1 MIKYFIILLTFL
13 NFKILLAENN
23 VIFFVESAL
32 KNNPKINAEREN
44 LKAIKQNENISRSE
58 FLPSLTI
65 SGSKS
70 STETTNIINQSG
82 ERSGDTSR
90 NTETKKISVDQ
101 KIFQGFQGFNNF
113 KKSRLEFEKAKN
125 NYKQVE
131 QETILNSVSTYY
143 DLIFK
148 NQSKDFNSANVDLFE
163 RQVESDRSRLQKGEI
178 SLTDLAQSESSL
190 AGAQASFIKADSEYI
205 SAIAE
210 FERVNRIKA
219 PRDLIDNFEISFK
232 MPLSL
237 KEALEL
243 SNLNNPSLAIAR
255 INLAIS
261 EKELNVEKAR
271 LSPSATLNYSKTENT
286 DLNATIDEDE
296 EETVKATI
304 SWPIIKGGKN
314 FSSIKKFKHQKEKN
328 ALLLEDKEN
337 EIKTQTATAWSFFQS
352 AESVLASTEAQ
363 LRAAEIANEGITL
376 EYDSGNTRT
385 TLEVIQSRSLLLE
398 ARISN
403 AEAKKDFIISKMRL
417 LMQVG
422 GLDLKSFKYPNNQ

>member
-1 MIKYFIILLTFL
+1 MIKYLIIFLTIFQFNNL
-13 NFKILLAENN
+13 FAKNN
-23 VIFFVESAL
+23 VLLFVESAL

-44 LKAIKQNENISRSE
+44 LKAVKENQNISRSE

-65 SGSKS
+65 SGSQT
-70 STETTNIINQSG
+70 STETTEIINQSG
-82 ERSGDTSR
+82 TRSGDTKR

-101 KIFQGFQGFNNF
+101 KLFQGFQGYNNL
-113 KKSRLEFEKAKN
+113 KKSILEFEKAKN
-125 NYKQVE
+125 EYKQVE
-131 QETILNSVSTYY
+131 QDTILKSVSSYY

-148 NQSKDFNSANVDLFE
+148 NKSKNFNLANVDLFE

-190 AGAQASFIKADSEYI
+190 AGAQAAFIKADSEYI

-210 FERVNRIKA
+210 FERINRISA
-219 PRDLIDNFEISFK
+219 PKDLNDNYDVSFL
-232 MPLSL
+232 MPQSL

-243 SNLNNPSLAIAR
+243 SNSNNPSLAIAR

-271 LSPSATLNYSKTENT
+271 LSPSATLNYSKTENK

-296 EETVKATI
+296 QETVKATVT
-304 SWPIIKGGKN
+304 WPIIQGGKN
-314 FSSIKKFKHQKEKN
+314 FSSIKKFKHKKEKN
-328 ALLLEDKEN
+328 ILLLEDKEN
-337 EIKTQTATAWSFFQS
+337 EVKTQTATSWSFFQS
-352 AESVLASTEAQ
+352 AESVLASTAAQ
-363 LRAAEIANEGITL
+363 LKAAEIANEGITL
-376 EYDSGNTRT
+376 EYDSGSTRT

-417 LMQVG
+417 LSQVG
-422 GLDLKSFKYPNNQ
+422 GLGLEAFKTP

>member
-1 MIKYFIILLTFL
+1 MFKYLIIFLFIFKFNFL
-13 NFKILLAENN
+13 FAENN
-23 VIFFVESAL
+23 ILFFVESAL

-65 SGSKS
+65 SGSQS
-70 STETTNIINQSG
+70 SIQTSNIIDQSG
-82 ERSGDTSR
+82 VKSGDTKR
-90 NTETKKISVDQ
+90 NTETKKISIDQ
-101 KIFQGFQGFNNF
+101 KIFQGFQGYNNF
-113 KKSRLEFEKAKN
+113 KKSRLELEKAKN
-125 NYKQVE
+125 EYKQVE
-131 QETILNSVSTYY
+131 QDTILKSVSSYY
-143 DLIFK
+143 NLIFK
-148 NQSKDFNSANVDLFE
+148 NKSKDFNLANVDLFE

-190 AGAQASFIKADSEYI
+190 AGAQAAFIKADSEYI

-210 FERVNRIKA
+210 FERINRISA
-219 PRDLIDNFEISFK
+219 PKDLSNIFNVSFV
-232 MPLSL
+232 MPQNLN
-237 KEALEL
+237 EALKL
-243 SNLNNPSLAIAR
+243 SNSNNPNLAIAR

-271 LSPSATLNYSKTENT
+271 LSPSATLNYSKTENK
-286 DLNATIDEDE
+286 DLSATVDEDDQ
-296 EETVKATI
+296 ETLKATI
-304 SWPIIKGGKN
+304 TWPIIQGGKN
-314 FSSIKKFKHQKEKN
+314 FSSVKKFKHKREKN

-337 EIKTQTATAWSFFQS
+337 EIKTQTATSWSFFQS

-363 LRAAEIANEGITL
+363 LKAAEIANEGITL

-417 LMQVG
+417 LSQVG
-422 GLDLKSFKYPNNQ
+422 GLNLKAFKTP

>member
-1 MIKYFIILLTFL
+1 MKKYIIILIVIF
-13 NFKILLAENN
+13 NFNGLLADNN

-32 KNNPKINAEREN
+32 QNNPKLNAEREN
-44 LKAIKQNENISRSE
+44 LKAIKQNKNISRSE

-65 SGSKS
+65 SGSQTS
-70 STETTNIINQSG
+70 IETSNIINQSG
-82 ERSGDTSR
+82 NRSADTSR

-101 KIFQGFQGFNNF
+101 KIFQGFQGYNNL
-113 KKSRLEFEKAKN
+113 KKSRLEIEKAKN
-125 NYKQVE
+125 EFKQVE
-131 QETILNSVSTYY
+131 QDTILNSVSTYY

-148 NQSKDFNSANVDLFE
+148 SKSKEFNLANVDLFE

-190 AGAQASFIKADSEYI
+190 AGAQAAFIKADTEYV

-210 FERVNRIKA
+210 FERINRITA
-219 PRDLIDNFEISFK
+219 PKDLNVNFDVSFI
-232 MPLSL
+232 MPQSL
-237 KEALEL
+237 KDALEF
-243 SNLNNPSLAIAR
+243 SNSNNPNLAIAR

-271 LSPSATLNYSKTENT
+271 LSPSASLNYSKTENK
-286 DLNATIDEDE
+286 DLNATVDEDE
-296 EETVKATI
+296 QETVKATVT
-304 SWPIIKGGKN
+304 WPIIQGGKN
-314 FSSIKKFKHQKEKN
+314 FSSIKKFRHKKEKN

-337 EIKTQTATAWSFFQS
+337 EIKTQTATSWSFFQS

-363 LRAAEIANEGITL
+363 LKAAEIANEGITL

-403 AEAKKDFIISKMRL
+403 AEAKKDFIVSKLRL
-417 LMQVG
+417 LSQVG
-422 GLDLKSFKYPNNQ
+422 GLDLQAFKTP

>member
-1 MIKYFIILLTFL
+1 MIKYLIIFLTIFQFSNL
-13 NFKILLAENN
+13 FANNN
-23 VIFFVESAL
+23 VLLFVESAL

-44 LKAIKQNENISRSE
+44 LKAVKENQNISRSE

-65 SGSKS
+65 SGSQT
-70 STETTNIINQSG
+70 STETTEIIDQSG
-82 ERSGDTSR
+82 TRSGDTKR

-101 KIFQGFQGFNNF
+101 KLFQGFQGYNNL
-113 KKSRLEFEKAKN
+113 KKSILEFEKAKN
-125 NYKQVE
+125 EYKQVE
-131 QETILNSVSTYY
+131 QDTILKSVSSYY

-148 NQSKDFNSANVDLFE
+148 NKSKNFNLANVDLFE

-190 AGAQASFIKADSEYI
+190 AGAQAAFIKADSEYI

-210 FERVNRIKA
+210 FERINRISA
-219 PRDLIDNFEISFK
+219 PKDLNDNYDVSFL
-232 MPLSL
+232 MPQSL

-243 SNLNNPSLAIAR
+243 SNSNNPSLAIAR

-271 LSPSATLNYSKTENT
+271 LSPSATLNYSKTENK

-296 EETVKATI
+296 QETVKATVT
-304 SWPIIKGGKN
+304 WPIIQGGKN
-314 FSSIKKFKHQKEKN
+314 FSSIKKFKHKKEKN
-328 ALLLEDKEN
+328 ILLLEDKEN
-337 EIKTQTATAWSFFQS
+337 EVKTQTATSWSFFQS
-352 AESVLASTEAQ
+352 AESVLASTAAQ
-363 LRAAEIANEGITL
+363 LKAAEIANEGITL
-376 EYDSGNTRT
+376 EYDSGSTRT

-417 LMQVG
+417 LSQVG
-422 GLDLKSFKYPNNQ
+422 GLDLQAFKIP

>member
-1 MIKYFIILLTFL
+1 MIKYLIIFLTIFQFNNL
-13 NFKILLAENN
+13 FAKNN
-23 VIFFVESAL
+23 VLLFVESAL

-44 LKAIKQNENISRSE
+44 LKAVKENQNISRSE

-65 SGSKS
+65 SGSQS
-70 STETTNIINQSG
+70 STETTEIINQSG
-82 ERSGDTSR
+82 TRSGDTKR

-101 KIFQGFQGFNNF
+101 KLFQGFQGYNNL
-113 KKSRLEFEKAKN
+113 KKSILEFEKAKN
-125 NYKQVE
+125 EYKQVE
-131 QETILNSVSTYY
+131 QDTILKSVSSYY

-148 NQSKDFNSANVDLFE
+148 NKSKNFNLANVDLFE

-190 AGAQASFIKADSEYI
+190 AGAQAAFIKADSEYI
-205 SAIAE
+205 SALAE
-210 FERVNRIKA
+210 FERINRISA
-219 PRDLIDNFEISFK
+219 PKDLNDNYDVSFL
-232 MPLSL
+232 MPQSL

-243 SNLNNPSLAIAR
+243 SNSNNPSLAIAR

-271 LSPSATLNYSKTENT
+271 LSPSATLNYSKTENK

-296 EETVKATI
+296 QETVKATVT
-304 SWPIIKGGKN
+304 WPIIQGGKN
-314 FSSIKKFKHQKEKN
+314 FSSIKKFKHKKEKN
-328 ALLLEDKEN
+328 TLLLEDKEN
-337 EIKTQTATAWSFFQS
+337 EVKTQTATSWSFFQS
-352 AESVLASTEAQ
+352 AESVLASTAAQ
-363 LRAAEIANEGITL
+363 LKAAEIANEGITL
-376 EYDSGNTRT
+376 EYDSGSTRT

-417 LMQVG
+417 LSQVG
-422 GLDLKSFKYPNNQ
+422 GLDLQAFKIP

>member
-1 MIKYFIILLTFL
+1 MIKFFIFLLVI
-13 NFKILLAENN
+13 FKFNILLAKNN

-32 KNNPKINAEREN
+32 QNNPKINAEREN

-65 SGSKS
+65 SGSQS
-70 STETTNIINQSG
+70 STETSNIIDQSG
-82 ERSGDTSR
+82 VRSGNTKR

-101 KIFQGFQGFNNF
+101 KIFQGFQGYNNF

-125 NYKQVE
+125 EYKQVE
-131 QETILNSVSTYY
+131 QNTILNSVSAFY

-148 NQSKDFNSANVDLFE
+148 NKSKDFNLANVDLFE

-190 AGAQASFIKADSEYI
+190 AGAQAAFIKADSEYI

-210 FERVNRIKA
+210 FERVNRISA
-219 PRDLIDNFEISFK
+219 PKILNDNFDISFI
-232 MPLSL
+232 MPQSL
-237 KEALEL
+237 KNALEL
-243 SNLNNPSLAIAR
+243 SNSNNPSLVIAR

-261 EKELNVEKAR
+261 ERELNVEKAR
-271 LSPSATLNYSKTENT
+271 LSPSATLNYSKTENK
-286 DLNATIDEDE
+286 DLSATIDEDE
-296 EETVKATI
+296 KETVKATV
-304 SWPIIKGGKN
+304 SWPIIQGGKN
-314 FSSIKKFKHQKEKN
+314 FSSIKKFKHKKEKN

-337 EIKTQTATAWSFFQS
+337 EIKTQTATYWSFFQS

-363 LRAAEIANEGITL
+363 LKAAEIANEGITL

-385 TLEVIQSRSLLLE
+385 TLEVIQSRSLLLDS
-398 ARISN
+398 RIEFAK
-403 AEAKKDFIISKMRL
+403 AERDFVISKFEL
-417 LMQVG
+417 AFQLG
-422 GLDLKSFKYPNNQ
+422 TLSLNSIKPL

>member
-1 MIKYFIILLTFL
+1 MIKFFIFLLVI
-13 NFKILLAENN
+13 FKFNILLAKNN

-32 KNNPKINAEREN
+32 QNNPKINAEREN

-65 SGSKS
+65 SGSQS
-70 STETTNIINQSG
+70 STETSNIIDQSG
-82 ERSGDTSR
+82 VRSGNTKR

-101 KIFQGFQGFNNF
+101 KIFQGFQGYNNF

-125 NYKQVE
+125 EYKQVE
-131 QETILNSVSTYY
+131 QNTILNSVSAFY

-148 NQSKDFNSANVDLFE
+148 NKSKDFNLANVDLFE

-190 AGAQASFIKADSEYI
+190 AGAQAAFIKADSEYI

-210 FERVNRIKA
+210 FERVNRISA
-219 PRDLIDNFEISFK
+219 PKILNDNFDISFI
-232 MPLSL
+232 MPQSL
-237 KEALEL
+237 KNALEL
-243 SNLNNPSLAIAR
+243 SNSNNPSLVIAR

-261 EKELNVEKAR
+261 ERELNVEKAR
-271 LSPSATLNYSKTENT
+271 LSPSATLNYSKTENK
-286 DLNATIDEDE
+286 DLSATIDEDE
-296 EETVKATI
+296 KETVKATV
-304 SWPIIKGGKN
+304 SWPIIQGGKN
-314 FSSIKKFKHQKEKN
+314 FSSIKKFKHKKEKN

-337 EIKTQTATAWSFFQS
+337 EIKTQTATYWSFFQS

-363 LRAAEIANEGITL
+363 LKAAEIANEGITL

-417 LMQVG
+417 LSQVG
-422 GLDLKSFKYPNNQ
+422 GLDLKAFKKPQ

>member
-1 MIKYFIILLTFL
+1 MIKYLIIFLTIFQFNNL
-13 NFKILLAENN
+13 FAKNN
-23 VIFFVESAL
+23 VLLFVESAL

-44 LKAIKQNENISRSE
+44 LKAVKENQNISRSE

-65 SGSKS
+65 SGSQT
-70 STETTNIINQSG
+70 STETTEIINQSG
-82 ERSGDTSR
+82 TRSGDTKR

-101 KIFQGFQGFNNF
+101 KLFQGFQGYNNL
-113 KKSRLEFEKAKN
+113 KKSILEFEKAKN
-125 NYKQVE
+125 EYKQVE
-131 QETILNSVSTYY
+131 QDTILKSVSSYY

-148 NQSKDFNSANVDLFE
+148 NKSKNFNLANVDLFE

-190 AGAQASFIKADSEYI
+190 AGAQAAFIKADSEYI

-210 FERVNRIKA
+210 FERINRISA
-219 PRDLIDNFEISFK
+219 PKDLNDNYDVSFL
-232 MPLSL
+232 MPQSL

-243 SNLNNPSLAIAR
+243 SNSNNPSLAIAR

-271 LSPSATLNYSKTENT
+271 LSPSATLNYSKTENK

-296 EETVKATI
+296 QETVKATVT
-304 SWPIIKGGKN
+304 WPIIQGGKN
-314 FSSIKKFKHQKEKN
+314 FSSIKKFKHKKEKN
-328 ALLLEDKEN
+328 NLLLEDKEN
-337 EIKTQTATAWSFFQS
+337 EVKTQTATSWSFFQS
-352 AESVLASTEAQ
+352 AESVLASTAAQ
-363 LRAAEIANEGITL
+363 LKAAEIANEGITL
-376 EYDSGNTRT
+376 EYDSGSTRT

-417 LMQVG
+417 LSQVG
-422 GLDLKSFKYPNNQ
+422 GLDLQAFKIP

>member
-1 MIKYFIILLTFL
+1 MIKYLIIFLTIFQFNNL
-13 NFKILLAENN
+13 FAKNN
-23 VIFFVESAL
+23 VLLFVESAL

-44 LKAIKQNENISRSE
+44 LKAVKENQNISRSE

-65 SGSKS
+65 SGTQT
-70 STETTNIINQSG
+70 STETTEIINQSG
-82 ERSGDTSR
+82 TRSGDTKR

-101 KIFQGFQGFNNF
+101 KLFQGFQGYNNL
-113 KKSRLEFEKAKN
+113 KKSILEFEKAKN
-125 NYKQVE
+125 EYKQVE
-131 QETILNSVSTYY
+131 QDTILKSVSSYY

-148 NQSKDFNSANVDLFE
+148 NKSKNFNLANVDLFE

-190 AGAQASFIKADSEYI
+190 AGAQAAFIKADSEYI

-210 FERVNRIKA
+210 FERINRTSA
-219 PRDLIDNFEISFK
+219 PKDLNDNYDVSFL
-232 MPLSL
+232 MPQSL

-243 SNLNNPSLAIAR
+243 SNSNNPSLAIAR

-271 LSPSATLNYSKTENT
+271 LSPSATLNYSKTENK

-296 EETVKATI
+296 QETVKATVT
-304 SWPIIKGGKN
+304 WPIIQGGKN
-314 FSSIKKFKHQKEKN
+314 FSSIKKFKHKKEKN
-328 ALLLEDKEN
+328 ILLLEDKEN
-337 EIKTQTATAWSFFQS
+337 EVKTQTATSWSFFQS
-352 AESVLASTEAQ
+352 AESVLASTAAQ
-363 LRAAEIANEGITL
+363 LKAAEIANEGITL
-376 EYDSGNTRT
+376 EYDSGSTRT

-417 LMQVG
+417 LSQVG
-422 GLDLKSFKYPNNQ
+422 GLGLEAFKTP

>member
-1 MIKYFIILLTFL
+1 MIKYLIIFLTIFQFSNL
-13 NFKILLAENN
+13 FAKNN
-23 VIFFVESAL
+23 VLLFVESAL

-44 LKAIKQNENISRSE
+44 LKAVKENQNISRSE

-65 SGSKS
+65 SGSQT
-70 STETTNIINQSG
+70 STETTEIINQSG
-82 ERSGDTSR
+82 TRSGDTKR

-101 KIFQGFQGFNNF
+101 KLFQGFQGYNNL
-113 KKSRLEFEKAKN
+113 KKSILEFEKAKN
-125 NYKQVE
+125 EYKQVE
-131 QETILNSVSTYY
+131 QDTILKSVSSYY

-148 NQSKDFNSANVDLFE
+148 NKSKNFNLANVDLFE

-190 AGAQASFIKADSEYI
+190 AGAQAAFIKADSEYI

-210 FERVNRIKA
+210 FERINRISA
-219 PRDLIDNFEISFK
+219 PKDLNDNYDVSFL
-232 MPLSL
+232 MPQSL

-243 SNLNNPSLAIAR
+243 SNSNNPSLAIAR

-271 LSPSATLNYSKTENT
+271 LSPSATLNYSKTENK

-296 EETVKATI
+296 QETVKATVT
-304 SWPIIKGGKN
+304 WPIIQGGKN
-314 FSSIKKFKHQKEKN
+314 FSSIKKFKHKKEKN
-328 ALLLEDKEN
+328 ILLLEDKEN
-337 EIKTQTATAWSFFQS
+337 EVKTQTATSWSFFQS
-352 AESVLASTEAQ
+352 AESVLASTAAQ
-363 LRAAEIANEGITL
+363 LKAAEIANEGITL
-376 EYDSGNTRT
+376 EYDSGSTRT

-417 LMQVG
+417 LSQVG
-422 GLDLKSFKYPNNQ
+422 GLDLQAFKIP

>member
-1 MIKYFIILLTFL
+1 MIKYLIIFLTIFQFNNL
-13 NFKILLAENN
+13 FAKNN
-23 VIFFVESAL
+23 VLLFVESAL

-44 LKAIKQNENISRSE
+44 LKAVKENQNISRSE

-65 SGSKS
+65 SGSQT
-70 STETTNIINQSG
+70 STETTEIINQSG
-82 ERSGDTSR
+82 TRSGDTKR

-101 KIFQGFQGFNNF
+101 KLFQGFQGYNNL
-113 KKSRLEFEKAKN
+113 KKSILEFEKAKN
-125 NYKQVE
+125 EYKQVE
-131 QETILNSVSTYY
+131 QDTILKSVSSYY

-148 NQSKDFNSANVDLFE
+148 NKSKNFNLANVDLFE

-190 AGAQASFIKADSEYI
+190 AGAQAAFIKADSEYI

-210 FERVNRIKA
+210 FERINRTSA
-219 PRDLIDNFEISFK
+219 PKDLNDNYDVSFL
-232 MPLSL
+232 MPQSL

-243 SNLNNPSLAIAR
+243 SNSNNPSLAIAR

-271 LSPSATLNYSKTENT
+271 LSPSATLNYSKTENK

-296 EETVKATI
+296 QETVKATVT
-304 SWPIIKGGKN
+304 WPIIQGGKN
-314 FSSIKKFKHQKEKN
+314 FSSIKKFKHKKEKN
-328 ALLLEDKEN
+328 ILLLEDKEN
-337 EIKTQTATAWSFFQS
+337 EVKTQTATSWSFFQS
-352 AESVLASTEAQ
+352 AESVLASTAAQ
-363 LRAAEIANEGITL
+363 LKAAEIANEGITL
-376 EYDSGNTRT
+376 EYDSGSTRT

-417 LMQVG
+417 LSQVG
-422 GLDLKSFKYPNNQ
+422 GLGLEAFKTP